1 MRVRKPSQDLI
12 HSTEHWDTWTK
23 EISEFL
29 WYYED
34 NETCYILEGKAE
46 VTDRHG
52 NVISFGPGDWVEFE
66 KGLQCTWKVM
76 EPIRKKYLIH

>member
-1 MRVRKPSQDLI
+1 MRVRKPSQDMI
-12 HSTEHWDTWTK
+12 RSTEHWDTWTK

-46 VTDRHG
+46 VSDRHG
-52 NVISFGPGDWVEFE
+52 NGISFGPGDWVEFE